1 MLICLGCKRIIAHV
15 NDNVKY
21 DVCGT
26 CLFIETEFIP
36 PEELVS
42 PTTELRVVE

>member
-1 MLICLGCKRIIAHV
+1 MLVCIGCGRTIAHV

-21 DVCGT
+21 DLCGT

-36 PEELVS
+36 PGELIS
-42 PTTELRVVE
+42 PTTELTVVG